1 MDAISRGRT
10 VTDDQLADVKSAQ
23 AVQRLIDFHEGRKG
37 IVDAASGL
45 TVDDIERVIKLA
57 TSAQVARL
65 RESAEE
71 DIKIGDPEQLVPL
84 LTTAI
89 LNAMAEASEKLLGAP
104 GLPSDAAFSAMA
116 SVLAVLATADPE
128 RADTKTIRE
137 AVDDVARR
145 AKVGAAKLK
154 QMHQESGYQI
164 MAASRPT
171 VN

>member
-1 MDAISRGRT
+1 MGMISKGST
-10 VTDDQLADVKSAQ
+10 VTDNQLADLKSAQ
-23 AVQRLIDFHEGRKG
+23 AVQRLIDFQEGRKD

-45 TVDDIERVIKLA
+45 TVDDLACVIRLA
-57 TSAQVARL
+57 TSAQAARL
-65 RESAEE
+65 RESAEA
-71 DIKIGDPEQLVPL
+71 DIEAGDPERLVPL

-89 LNAMAEASEKLLGAP
+89 LSTMAETSEKLLGAP
-104 GLPSDAAFSAMA
+104 GLPSSAAFDAIA
-116 SVLAVLATADPE
+116 GVLAVLATADPE
-128 RADTKTIRE
+128 RADAKTIRE
-137 AVDDVARR
+137 SVDDVARR